1 MGTLLANLLISWDGA
16 TWTDESDYLVSANGT
31 FSFSAAAD
39 FLISGGGIVNQATI
53 VLSNANNR
61 YIPNVSG
68 LDFFQ
73 RHVRLGVDQGAG
85 VKRIFSG
92 VIHGVRLTS
101 PNPGTASQLVLECHT
116 MEAPYLQ
123 RKFDMTIADFNY
135 LHRVA
140 ATEYEFFDL
149 IIRIRLATDLTLAF
163 DPGTVSFPWLWLDD
177 ESVLEECWKLA
188 AACGGVMYTNVLG
201 HLIYK
206 NATSGANNVLNPR
219 ETLSRNANSYSIS
232 AMDMNQDDLYSD
244 VVVEISTRSI
254 GDTEELWLPED
265 YADLVVPPN
274 DSLVVNA
281 TFSDPAYSIT
291 DVEWEAI
298 SNAGTSMTSS
308 VSLTRVD
315 YAQKSQLTFTNLH
328 ATAQAIIPY
337 IRVHG
342 VPVVGRVS
350 FERVANSTSAFW
362 NTRDR
367 RTRSVRQNA
376 YVQTPVQGKYLA
388 DIILAESEEPRTV
401 VTLSGLPGDPDRF
414 IGQTVRIQDSRLK
427 NVDIVGQIEH
437 MAWQLTQTYQ
447 QTITVQD
454 FGNIYMY
461 APYFTLNSA
470 TNGVIGGTRKV
481 FY

>member
-1 MGTLLANLLISWDGA
+1 MGTLLSNLLIAWDGVN
-16 TWTDESDYLVSANGT
+16 WTDESDYLVSATGT
-31 FSFSAAAD
+31 FSFTAAAD
-39 FLISGGGIVNQATI
+39 FLISGNGTVNQATI
-53 VLSNANNR
+53 TLANFNNR
-61 YIPNVSG
+61 YIPVLSG

-73 RHVRLGVDQGAG
+73 RPVRLAVNQGAG
-85 VKRIFSG
+85 LKRIFSG
-92 VIHGVRLTS
+92 VINGVQLTS
-101 PNPGTASQLVLECHT
+101 PNPGTSSQLILQCQT

-123 RKFDMTIADFNY
+123 RKFDMTLDDFRY
-135 LHRVA
+135 LHSIA

-149 IIRIRLATDLTLAF
+149 IIRIRLATDLNLAF

-188 AACGGVMYTNVLG
+188 AACGGVLYTDVSG
-201 HLIYK
+201 TLIYK
-206 NATSGANNVLNPR
+206 NATSMANAVLNPR

-232 AMDMNQDDLYSD
+232 VMDMNQDDLYSD
-244 VVVEISTRSI
+244 VVIEISTRSI
-254 GDTEELWLPED
+254 GDTEQLWSPED

-274 DSLVVNA
+274 DTLIINA

-291 DVEWEAI
+291 DVEWEAR
-298 SNAGTSMTSS
+298 SRSGGSMTSS

-315 YAQKSQLTFTNLH
+315 YAQKSRLTFTNLH
-328 ATAQAIIPY
+328 PTAQAIIPY
-337 IRVHG
+337 IRVNG
-342 VPVVGRVS
+342 VPVTGRVS

-362 NTRDR
+362 TTRDR

-414 IGQTVRIQDSRLK
+414 IGQVVRIQDSRLK
-427 NVDIVGQIEH
+427 NIDVVGQIEQ
-437 MAWQLTQTYQ
+437 MSWQLTQTFQ
-447 QTITVQD
+447 QSITVQD
-454 FGNIYMY
+454 FGNLYLY
-461 APYFTLNSA
+461 APYFTLDSD
-470 TNGVIGGTRKV
+470 TNGVLCSTRKV